1 MHSYGCSFLGVVA
14 EPLKSSTKGNHRS
27 HNMSKLVTFGEL
39 KVGRKRGLV
48 DLDQEEMSLGDG
60 SQQELDGD
68 AQLVDRLLEADGR
81 RRGLAQGLGQMLG
94 GLGVLQL

>member
-1 MHSYGCSFLGVVA
+1 MNVLMNHYCIKNFEILGI
-14 EPLKSSTKGNHRS
+14 
-27 HNMSKLVTFGEL
+27 TFGEL

-48 DLDQEEMSLGDG
+48 DLDQEEVSLRNG

-81 RRGLAQGLGQMLG
+81 
-94 GLGVLQL
+94 

>member
-68 AQLVDRLLEADGR
+68 AQLVDRLLEADG
-81 RRGLAQGLGQMLG
+81 
-94 GLGVLQL
+94 